1 MIPALNEAAAIG
13 ATLAALGPL
22 RGRGHEVI
30 VVDGGSDDRTRPIA
44 AAFADRV
51 LLSRRGRATQ
61 MNAGAAIAA
70 GDVLL
75 FLHADTRLPANADA
89 SIARALS
96 RDRHWGRFD
105 VAIEGDSAW
114 LPVVARAMNVRS
126 RITGIATGD
135 QAMFVTRAAF
145 HAAGG
150 YPDLPLMEDV
160 ALSKRLRRQPAG
172 RHACATSRARRDADG
187 TSEARC
193 ARSRLMWHL
202 RFAFLRGAD
211 IGAIA
216 QRYGERRA
224 PALQIF
230 AREPRPGAVK
240 RRLAATIGAARATAV
255 YTMLVERTLAAA
267 TAARA
272 AGAVGD
278 VELWCTPTTESPA
291 FHALRDRY
299 GVVLMPQCEG
309 DLGARMHHALRASLA
324 RGMPALLV
332 GTDCPG
338 LDDRYLR
345 DAAAALATHD
355 IVIGPAEDGGYVL
368 IGLARDADV
377 FSNVRWS
384 TADVLPTT
392 CARARALGMHVF
404 ELPRRFDIDTAQD
417 LTRFERST
425 AASGGA

>member
-30 VVDGGSDDRTRPIA
+30 VVDGGSDDRTRSIA

-160 ALSKRLRRQPAG
+160 ALSKRLAQAAG
-172 RHACATSRARRDADG
+172 RPACLRDIACTSGRRWDERGALR
-187 TSEARC
+187 TIAM
-193 ARSRLMWHL
+193 MWHL

-240 RRLAATIGAARATAV
+240 RRLAATIGAARATAI

-272 AGAVGD
+272 AGAVDD

-392 CARARALGMHVF
+392 CARARALGMDVF